1 MMTCQKS
8 CVCEAGLLFSLT
20 ICDARKQH
28 VKIPDFLCA
37 GTQHL
42 LSSSAVEVTRAGV
55 WVFSEK
61 WGIGEL
67 GGCFLVEVGMVV
79 M

>member
-1 MMTCQKS
+1 
-8 CVCEAGLLFSLT
+8 LFPSF
-20 ICDARKQH
+20 CG
-28 VKIPDFLCA
+28 A

-67 GGCFLVEVGMVV
+67 GGGFLVEVGMVV